1 MGSKS
6 ICKKNGSH
14 KKGGQG
20 QKIRFYKETLVHF
33 FNRNILMKVKHCI
46 RIVENRKEL
55 ILIYR
60 VIAFLKIYIIN
71 DCLLRIQERYE
82 VQNIQ
87 ETPGLLC

>member
-1 MGSKS
+1 
-6 ICKKNGSH
+6 
-14 KKGGQG
+14 
-20 QKIRFYKETLVHF
+20 
-33 FNRNILMKVKHCI
+33 MKVKHCI

-60 VIAFLKIYIIN
+60 VIAFLKIYILN